1 MEPHP
6 GVFVSNVGTEEWE
19 PDPEVPGSE
28 MHELVH
34 ADGVWAGLTRFT
46 TVDGP
51 SPWTPSQRETIHVLQ
66 GEVTIEIAGGP
77 TLMLK
82 PGDLASLPAGVETIW
97 HITPPFTELWVL
109 ALPVARRLPHC
120 SGEITGPSTASSVI
134 ITTESPIRIPARVSA
149 SRSRAG
155 APVITGQ
162 GHAPTVPYAQPFVP
176 SRPGTTSVSPCTGA
190 PST

>member
-6 GVFVSNVGTEEWE
+6 GVFVSTVRAEEWE

-34 ADGVWAGLTRFT
+34 AGGVWAGLTRFT

-51 SPWTPSQRETIHVLQ
+51 VPWTPSQRETIHVLQ

-82 PGDLASLPAGVETIW
+82 PGDLASLPAGLKTIW
-97 HITPPFTELWVL
+97 HITPPFMELWVL
-109 ALPVARRLPHC
+109 V
-120 SGEITGPSTASSVI
+120 
-134 ITTESPIRIPARVSA
+134 
-149 SRSRAG
+149 
-155 APVITGQ
+155 
-162 GHAPTVPYAQPFVP
+162 
-176 SRPGTTSVSPCTGA
+176 
-190 PST
+190 